1 VGAVAAAISPPQQ
14 RVGSYRLGKRLGQ
27 GGQGTAFEAVRDDGT
42 CHQRIAIKLVKWEI
56 DSQTARTQFRDLAG
70 QLFHTRILVLC
81 GDRDGAAGA
90 GESARP
96 QKAVRGRG
104 SAGSAQ
110 VVVSLQ

>member
-1 VGAVAAAISPPQQ
+1 MKQLTRQIPKLRARWASDWGRADRARPSKRFETTAPFTSASP
-14 RVGSYRLGKRLGQ
+14 S
-27 GGQGTAFEAVRDDGT
+27 
-42 CHQRIAIKLVKWEI
+42 KLVKWEI

-90 GESARP
+90 GESAHP